1 MTSHCSHG
9 RTGNIASILMSW
21 KHYAFIVDCETKTH
35 FISIMFATFTSS
47 FKYCG
52 LPLSNFSPIFQDI
65 FLISQRNQW
74 KMQKARDNCR
84 FFVPP
89 RTSWDDEQC
98 GRMVDGDRIE
108 SWQTA
113 PRVPASQLQRP
124 GAADIPRSRTQYIC
138 QKKYLRSKSGRIFLD
153 CIMWQKPDIKPLKLV
168 TFVSNLFQIHSL
180 ALSTSQP
187 I

>member
-1 MTSHCSHG
+1 MYLNYDQTTSAPNRRMTSHCSHA

-21 KHYAFIVDCETKTH
+21 KHYAFIVDCETETH

-98 GRMVDGDRIE
+98 GRLVDGDRIE

-113 PRVPASQLQRP
+113 PRVPASQPASCSGLAQQIYP
-124 GAADIPRSRTQYIC
+124 GHEHNIFV
-138 QKKYLRSKSGRIFLD
+138 KK
-153 CIMWQKPDIKPLKLV
+153 
-168 TFVSNLFQIHSL
+168 
-180 ALSTSQP
+180 ST
-187 I
+187 

>member
-1 MTSHCSHG
+1 MTSHCSHA

-21 KHYAFIVDCETKTH
+21 KHYAFIVECEMETW
-35 FISIMFATFTSS
+35 FIQIMFAMLLSILMLWKTSTKTQSYFPS
-47 FKYCG
+47 FFYFLKRTVKNEKSKRKLQIRYCPVVVIVSSEEDG
-52 LPLSNFSPIFQDI
+52 WRL
-65 FLISQRNQW
+65 
-74 KMQKARDNCR
+74 
-84 FFVPP
+84 
-89 RTSWDDEQC
+89 
-98 GRMVDGDRIE
+98 VDGDRIE

-113 PRVPASQLQRP
+113 PRVPASQLQRA